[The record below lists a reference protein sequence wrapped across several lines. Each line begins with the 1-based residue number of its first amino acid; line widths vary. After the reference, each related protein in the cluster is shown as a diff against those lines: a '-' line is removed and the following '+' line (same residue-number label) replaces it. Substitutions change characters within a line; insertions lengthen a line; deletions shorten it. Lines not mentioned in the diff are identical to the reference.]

1 VTAETVDGGI
11 IMGIRHR
18 ELPIEAIQF
27 HPESI
32 LTLTPG
38 ANYGLQLI
46 ENAVRLGK
54 RVRVGAISPVL
65 AHSQTVPKA

>member
-1 VTAETVDGGI
+1 
-11 IMGIRHR
+11 
-18 ELPIEAIQF
+18 
-27 HPESI
+27 

-54 RVRVGAISPVL
+54 RARIGAR
-65 AHSQTVPKA
+65 